1 MKLSI
6 IIPCYNEINT
16 ISKIINKILN
26 LNFTIDKEII
36 LVDDCS
42 NDGTKEIIEKNYLNH
57 KQIKVLFHK
66 KILVRV
72 QPLKQQKK

>member
-42 NDGTKEIIEKNYLNH
+42 NDGTKEIIEK
-57 KQIKVLFHK
+57 I
-66 KILVRV
+66 I
-72 QPLKQQKK
+72 